1 MRYRFGQFELDTLS
15 GILIGRD
22 GPVSLRRQTF
32 RLLEVLLNNAP
43 NLVDRDTLLD
53 EAWGRTA
60 LSANVVPQAIS
71 ELRQAL
77 GDSAS
82 QPRYIETLH
91 RRGYRM
97 LPDVERIE
105 SPEPAVRTVVPQN
118 RNQLWIAL
126 AVLSPLA
133 LALAWWMQGADQ
145 RWLEDDMLPAI
156 ERKVETDVTDAWRL
170 ALEAR
175 KRVDDDP
182 RLEQLWL
189 DLTLP
194 VELSS
199 QPDGARVE
207 VSGYG
212 DVPAD
217 WVPLGTTPL
226 GTQRLPLS
234 AMKFRVSRPG
244 YRTIE
249 LAPSVLPRPEPFFL
263 HEDDTAPKDM
273 VFVSAGPVRYR
284 SEQHELAAFW
294 IDRHE
299 VSNADYM
306 EFIEDGGY
314 RNPDLWPE
322 QVEIDGTTLNR
333 DQLLE
338 RLVDATGLPGPS
350 GWALGT
356 FPEGKGDHPVEG
368 LSWYEADAYARWAGK
383 QLPTVFHWHR
393 AAGLGT
399 RQAPLF
405 SGILSLSNFSR
416 AGTVPVGSSGGLGPY
431 GSHDMAGNVREWC
444 RNSAGDLRYAMGGA
458 WNDNSYQFSDWVAY
472 DPLDRSE
479 GFGFRLVR
487 QEAPVDQALAADIQ
501 FLPQNSQ
508 VPVDDETFEIF
519 SRLYDYDETP
529 LNAETVRIDDSHQA
543 WRRERVAFD
552 AAYGNERV
560 TAQLFLPRGSS
571 PPYQTIVHLP
581 GGDALMQRDSRE
593 AGLLHVEPFLRTGR
607 AVVYPVYKGTFERPA
622 GAAGPV
628 GVRDLLVQQVKDLR
642 RTIDYLATREDI
654 DMNRLA
660 LHGVSWGASRSMFAL
675 AVEPRFSTAMLV
687 STGLSPTDHLPPE
700 IQQVDYLAR
709 VRIPVLLVTGRNDF
723 TFPYESS
730 QRPLFNMLGTPED
743 QKRHI
748 AVDWGHLPPGY
759 TELSRHLIQWSDQT
773 LGPVGLQASGNSGN
787 P

>member
-156 ERKVETDVTDAWRL
+156 ERKVETDVTDGWRL
-170 ALEAR
+170 AREAR

-284 SEQHELAAFW
+284 SEQHDLAAFW

-306 EFIEDGGY
+306 KFIEDGGY

-350 GWALGT
+350 SWALGA